1 VDASTASEHQSESV
15 ITTDANL
22 PLTAYATLGL
32 LTLRDEF
39 TAAEIEERAYRC
51 LRFFYWTPAPSH
63 IRRELNRLEDLG
75 YVECR
80 EVMRGRVKRA
90 LKYWQTP
97 AGAAAVKAWVESSV
111 VERTVKK
118 NTALLRLWLGR
129 RSADPDTVLDAF
141 QTHIQFVKAERQ
153 SLNDYIS
160 TLEYAYRDRA
170 SEADQ
175 ASPPEHK
182 ELRRNLA
189 RRAWHI
195 AVMRYCLREYDNE
208 LNNLGQLMADMRKLV
223 DTEGS
228 VLGNRLPT
236 RQKRLNRRPRAA
248 IR

>member
-1 VDASTASEHQSESV
+1 VDATTASERESESD
-15 ITTDANL
+15 ITTYANL

-32 LTLRDEF
+32 LTLGDEF

-97 AGAAAVKAWVESSV
+97 AGAAAVKSWVESSV

-129 RSADPDTVLDAF
+129 RSTDPDAVLHAF
-141 QTHIQFVKAERQ
+141 QAHTQFVNAERH
-153 SLNDYIS
+153 SLNDYIAA
-160 TLEYAYRDRA
+160 LESAYRDRA
-170 SEADQ
+170 SQADQ
-175 ASPPEHK
+175 ASPSEHK

-189 RRAWHI
+189 LRAWHI
-195 AVMRYCLREYDNE
+195 TVMRYCLREYDNE
-208 LNNLGQLMADMRKLV
+208 LHNLGQLTADMRHLV
-223 DTEGS
+223 ETQGS
-228 VLGNRLPT
+228 VFGKGVST
-236 RQKRLNRRPRAA
+236 REQTLNRRIRAHM
-248 IR
+248 R